1 MSGEKP
7 SEKPKVL
14 ITGASGLIGGLT
26 WQNLGHKYGFSGLNR
41 RAVPEIPNTQ
51 ADISDF
57 DAILPAFKGVDM
69 VVHMANYTSD
79 AESWDQHLKNGI
91 IGTRNVYE
99 AARLN
104 GVKRVVLGSTGDT
117 TTGYEMDYPYG
128 ELAAGE
134 YDKVTEP
141 WRLLMHT
148 DPTRPKSVYGACKIF
163 SEALGHWYSDRYD
176 MSVLCIRLGAVL
188 AGNRPTLRRQ
198 YPGWLDQQDC
208 VDMIDRCLG
217 APASLKFDVFNAISD
232 NKYRWR
238 DIDHAKEVLGW
249 EPRGSAED
257 HDLDDPGGW
266 HQVLDGDQDLRRETG
281 ATPG

>member
-1 MSGEKP
+1 MADPAPCLKDIDI
-7 SEKPKVL
+7 VIL
-14 ITGASGLIGGLT
+14 AGGL
-26 WQNLGHKYGFSGLNR
+26 
-41 RAVPEIPNTQ
+41 
-51 ADISDF
+51 
-57 DAILPAFKGVDM
+57 
-69 VVHMANYTSD
+69 
-79 AESWDQHLKNGI
+79 
-91 IGTRNVYE
+91 GTRIQD
-99 AARLN
+99 ALGDTPKILAPIGDLPFLDILLSRLAGF

>member
-1 MSGEKP
+1 MTSD
-7 SEKPKVL
+7 KPKVL

-26 WQNLGHKYGFSGLNR
+26 WRNLGHKYEFSGLNR
-41 RAVPEIPNTQ
+41 RAVPEIPTTQ
-51 ADISDF
+51 ADISNLE
-57 DAILPAFKGVDM
+57 AILPAFKGIDM
-69 VVHMANYTSD
+69 VVHMANFTGD
-79 AESWDQHLKNGI
+79 ADSWDMHLNMGI

-117 TTGYEMDYPYG
+117 TTGYEMEYPYG

-141 WRLLMHT
+141 WKLLSHT
-148 DPTRPKSVYGACKIF
+148 DPTRPKSVYGACKVF
-163 SEALGHWYSDRYD
+163 CEALGNWYSDRYD

-188 AGNRPTLRRQ
+188 AENRPTLRRQ

-208 VDMIDRCLG
+208 ADMIDRCLS
-217 APASLKFDVFNAISD
+217 APESLKYDIFNAISD

-249 EPRGSAED
+249 EPRGRAED
-257 HDLDDPGGW
+257 YDLEDRGGW
-266 HQVLDGDQDLRRETG
+266 HKMLADGQKLRRET
-281 ATPG
+281 

>member
-1 MSGEKP
+1 MS
-7 SEKPKVL
+7 SDKPKVL

-26 WQNLGHKYGFSGLNR
+26 WRNLGHKYEFSGLNR

-57 DAILPAFKGVDM
+57 DAILPAFEGIDM
-69 VVHMANYTSD
+69 VVHMANYTGD
-79 AESWDQHLKNGI
+79 ADSWDMHLNMGI

-134 YDKVTEP
+134 YDKVNEP
-141 WRLLMHT
+141 WRMLTHT

-163 SEALGHWYSDRYD
+163 CEALGHWYSDRYD

-188 AGNRPTLRRQ
+188 AENRPTLRRQ

-208 VDMIDRCLG
+208 VDMIDRCLA
-217 APASLKFDVFNAISD
+217 APESLKFDTFNAISD

-238 DIDHAKEVLGW
+238 DIGHAKEVLGW
-249 EPRGSAED
+249 EPRGHAED
-257 HDLDDPGGW
+257 YDLDDQGGW
-266 HQVLDGDQDLRRETG
+266 HQVIKNDQNLRRKT
-281 ATPG
+281 

>member
-1 MSGEKP
+1 MSGDKP
-7 SEKPKVL
+7 RVL

-26 WQNLGHKYGFSGLNR
+26 WRNLGHKYEFSGLNR

-57 DAILPAFKGVDM
+57 DAILPAFKGIDM

-79 AESWDQHLKNGI
+79 AHSWDKHLQMGI
-91 IGTRNVYE
+91 IGSRNVFE
-99 AARLN
+99 ASRLN

-117 TTGYEMDYPYG
+117 TTGYEMEYPYG

-134 YDKVTEP
+134 YGKVTEP
-141 WRLLMHT
+141 WRMLTHT
-148 DPTRPKSVYGACKIF
+148 DPTRPKSIYGACKVF
-163 SEALGHWYSDRYD
+163 SEALGHWYSDRYG

-188 AGNRPTLRRQ
+188 QENRPTLRRH

-217 APASLKFDVFNAISD
+217 APESLSFDVFNAISD
-232 NKYRWR
+232 NRYRWR
-238 DIDHAKEVLGW
+238 DIGHAKEVLGW
-249 EPRGSAED
+249 EPRGHAED
-257 HDLDDPGGW
+257 YDLDDPGGW
-266 HQVLDGDQDLRRETG
+266 HQVLDGDQELRREK
-281 ATPG
+281 AR